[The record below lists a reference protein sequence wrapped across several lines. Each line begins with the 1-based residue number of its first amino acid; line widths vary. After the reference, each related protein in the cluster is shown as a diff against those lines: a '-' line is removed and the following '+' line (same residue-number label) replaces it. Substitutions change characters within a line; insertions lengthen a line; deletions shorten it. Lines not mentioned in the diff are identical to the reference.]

1 MQTHA
6 IVALVRLLI
15 IVGVVFQ
22 SFQRPWPRNVMVELL
37 VPWLHVRPGEC
48 FGGAW
53 TSTSNRLSHREC
65 SAQKLGNMTELVEPA
80 AKNPGRLVCYSQEE
94 QSSPSGRNPDAGG
107 RGIPAR
113 G

>member
-65 SAQKLGNMTELVEPA
+65 SAQKLGNMT
-80 AKNPGRLVCYSQEE
+80 GRLVCYSQEE